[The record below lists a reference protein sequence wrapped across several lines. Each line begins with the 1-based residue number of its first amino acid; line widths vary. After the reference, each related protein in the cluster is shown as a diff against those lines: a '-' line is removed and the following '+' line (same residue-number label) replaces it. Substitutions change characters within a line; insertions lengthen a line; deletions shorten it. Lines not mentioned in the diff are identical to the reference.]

1 MTRKPRFNL
10 PGVPQHVLPLS
21 AIHGLRGTGA
31 SCPAQR
37 GNTREPRF
45 YGAATITVISMIC
58 GRPPTGMTAGCTPMY

>member
-21 AIHGLRGTGA
+21 AIHGLRGTEA

-37 GNTREPRF
+37 GNNREPCF
-45 YGAATITVISMIC
+45 YGAATITVISMVC
-58 GRPPTGMTAGCTPMY
+58 AVPPTGITAGCMPRY